1 MNKHFLGRRWQ
12 LKPRIF
18 IMLFLLLLVVFAS
31 VFIAFNL
38 FINNYIKSSVQNQ
51 LDNLVQTFGSPQG
64 LQPGNGTDPFLPD
77 LSRQKKPRFGERGQV
92 LVINSAYEVWTF
104 DKDLSEEEVDEILQ
118 MASFLKSTNTD
129 LNEARYL
136 FVKTTNDTYY
146 ISSVPDALLPDFY
159 FVFYVSVAGINHLVQ
174 TVNLALG
181 AVMILGMLVSFII
194 ANTIAS
200 SISTPVKELSGFA
213 EEIGKG
219 NFGQRAFAFQD
230 KEFEEL
236 GDAMNLSAERLEA
249 YDKDQRL
256 FFQNVS
262 HELRTPLQ
270 AIRSFAEG
278 VELGLMEPKG
288 AGATI
293 VAETDRMSDLVE
305 DLLYISRIDTLNTNL
320 EMEENDLRET
330 LSLCAEHLQPLAEK
344 KKINII
350 FDFDQKAVLFNYNEK
365 HLYRTFTN
373 LISNALR
380 YAKSEIILTCHQ
392 CENGVEISV
401 SDDGPGIA
409 PEDLPHIFERFY
421 KGPKGKHGI
430 GLSIV
435 KSVVELHGGE
445 ITVDCENGTSFRI
458 FFPVDRG

>member
-1 MNKHFLGRRWQ
+1 MNNHFLGRRWQ

-118 MASFLKSTNTD
+118 MASFLKSKNTD

-136 FVKTTNDTYY
+136 FVKTTNDAYY

-194 ANTIAS
+194 ANTIAG
-200 SISTPVKELSGFA
+200 SISAPVKELSGFA

-305 DLLYISRIDTLNTNL
+305 DLLYISRIDTLNANL

-344 KKINII
+344 KKINLI

-380 YAKSEIILTCHQ
+380 YAKSEIKLTCHQ
-392 CENGVEISV
+392 HENVVEVTV

-458 FFPVDRG
+458 FFSVDRG

>member
-18 IMLFLLLLVVFAS
+18 IMLVLLLLVVFAS
-31 VFIAFNL
+31 AFVAFNL
-38 FINNYIKSSVQNQ
+38 FINNYIRASVQNQ

-77 LSRQKKPRFGERGQV
+77 LSRQNKPRFGERGQV

-104 DKDLSEEEVDEILQ
+104 DKDLSEEEVDELLQ
-118 MASFLKSTNTD
+118 MASSLKSKGTD

-136 FVKTTNDTYY
+136 FVKTDNDAYY
-146 ISSVPDALLPDFY
+146 ISSISDALIPDFY

-181 AVMILGMLVSFII
+181 VVMILGMLVSFII
-194 ANTIAS
+194 ANTIAG
-200 SISTPVKELSGFA
+200 SISAPVKELSGFA

-270 AIRSFAEG
+270 SIRSFAEG
-278 VELGLMEPKG
+278 VELGLMEPKE

-293 VAETDRMSDLVE
+293 VAETDRMSGLVE
-305 DLLYISRIDTLNTNL
+305 DLLYISRIDTLNSNL

-330 LSLCAEHLQPLAEK
+330 LSLCAEHLRPMAEK
-344 KKINII
+344 KEIAIV
-350 FDFDQKAVLFNYNEK
+350 FDFDQEAVLLNYNEK

-380 YAKSEIILTCHQ
+380 YAKSEIKLSCHQ
-392 CENGVEISV
+392 CKDGVEVIV
-401 SDDGPGIA
+401 SDDGPGISA
-409 PEDLPHIFERFY
+409 EDLPHVFERFY
-421 KGPKGKHGI
+421 KGPDGKHGI

-445 ITVDCENGTSFRI
+445 ITINTENGTSFRI